1 LIFIFSPVKYFYRYL
16 ATGCLLGKEVKLIKD
31 EDSEH
36 LGKRGLG
43 DTGEAC
49 CSAHADGLPPRGSWD
64 LSGCTAAGQ
73 LATLTVRNTNSSGR
87 TPFPRG
93 K

>member
-49 CSAHADGLPPRGSWD
+49 CSAHADGLLPE
-64 LSGCTAAGQ
+64 AAGISQDVQ
-73 LATLTVRNTNSSGR
+73 LQDSWQPSL
-87 TPFPRG
+87 
-93 K
+93 